1 MILLCLLLVCW
12 AKPARGPF
20 SSVFAIP
27 GGGFFLSL
35 LGSSMRLR
43 NPRAFLQPHGSVS
56 VRPHGLITGGVS
68 RSQRGLLLGG
78 QHRWNAHPCAQG
90 AGESSGLVF
99 AYLSASVLFQLFG
112 DHSGDTVSA
121 SPGQVSHLQITT
133 SEHLSYETSLEAA
146 LSTLITAVLT
156 TLLAVY
162 PFRLLMW
169 LLPAYPLY
177 CLGKR
182 AGTSAADRWDSHR
195 MIPRWPKQLCFPG
208 VGKVMTKSITAREAC
223 S

>member
-1 MILLCLLLVCW
+1 MVLLAACLPFLGVAFSFLCW
-12 AKPARGPF
+12 AAPCASGIPVRSCSRRAPSVCAHMGLSQVVFPGPSAGC
-20 SSVFAIP
+20 SSE
-27 GGGFFLSL
+27 
-35 LGSSMRLR
+35 
-43 NPRAFLQPHGSVS
+43 
-56 VRPHGLITGGVS
+56 
-68 RSQRGLLLGG
+68 G

-162 PFRLLMW
+162 PS
-169 LLPAYPLY
+169 
-177 CLGKR
+177 G
-182 AGTSAADRWDSHR
+182 S
-195 MIPRWPKQLCFPG
+195 
-208 VGKVMTKSITAREAC
+208 
-223 S
+223 

>member
-43 NPRAFLQPHGSVS
+43 NPRAFLQPQGSVS

-78 QHRWNAHPCAQG
+78 QHRWNAHPCTQG

-162 PFRLLMW
+162 PS
-169 LLPAYPLY
+169 
-177 CLGKR
+177 G
-182 AGTSAADRWDSHR
+182 S
-195 MIPRWPKQLCFPG
+195 
-208 VGKVMTKSITAREAC
+208 
-223 S
+223 